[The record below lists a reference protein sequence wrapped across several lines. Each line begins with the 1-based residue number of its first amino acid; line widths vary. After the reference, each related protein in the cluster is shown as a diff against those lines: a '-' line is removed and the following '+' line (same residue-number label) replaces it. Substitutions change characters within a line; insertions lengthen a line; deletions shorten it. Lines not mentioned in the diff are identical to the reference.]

1 MPASKPAGRI
11 ARPLEGLYTSFLP
24 GRPDATVRTF
34 LPTDYQPT
42 YPYPLVVLLHADGSG
57 EEHAARLAPTLSRRN
72 YVCVAVRGNANV
84 GPRTDGRSAFG
95 WSGADAELA
104 KYVREAIDH
113 TCAAYTIH
121 ASRVYLLG
129 VCEGADVA
137 YRAALSLTDRVAG
150 VVALN
155 GRLGVRPARVKGLRA
170 FVGHG
175 SSNPVVPHA
184 SAQRDARRLTA
195 AGAKVRFASYA
206 ATHTLHPDMLRDVNR
221 WIMAGITADADAPM
235 KD

>member
-1 MPASKPAGRI
+1 MPATKPDWRTD
-11 ARPLEGLYTSFLP
+11 RPLEGLYTSFLP
-24 GRPDATVRTF
+24 GRPDAAVRTF
-34 LPTDYQPT
+34 LPTDYQPK
-42 YPYPLVVLLHADGSG
+42 YAYPLVVLLHAARSG
-57 EEHAARLAPTLSRRN
+57 EEQVVRLAPALSRRN

-84 GPRTDGRSAFG
+84 GPRTDGRTVFG
-95 WSGADAELA
+95 WAGTDAELA
-104 KYVREAIDH
+104 GYVREAIDH
-113 TCAAYTIH
+113 TRGAYAIH

-137 YRAALSLTDRVAG
+137 YRAALNLTDRVAG

-155 GRLGVRPARVKGLRA
+155 GRLGVRPAKLRRLRA

-175 SSNPVVPHA
+175 AANPVVPHA
-184 SAQRDARRLTA
+184 GAQNDARRLAA
-195 AGAKVRFASYA
+195 AGAAVRFASYA